1 MILWPL
7 SAANSFLM
15 QKFLRFDFSPGFFI
29 GLGIALLLLPLHWL
43 LAAAGAAAFHELC
56 HLAALKICGGQVT
69 GFHIGVGGAVIRTG
83 PLSAG
88 KALFC
93 TLSGPLGGLLLLLF
107 GRWFPPLA
115 ICAFVQS
122 VYNLLPLTGLDGG
135 HALALFLEL
144 ILPPNTAQR
153 ICHVVE
159 QFVLFLLILLCLY
172 CALILHL
179 GLLPILAAGN
189 LVLKGSGG
197 KIPCKS
203 RPMRVQ

>member
-1 MILWPL
+1 M
-7 SAANSFLM
+7 
-15 QKFLRFDFSPGFFI
+15 
-29 GLGIALLLLPLHWL
+29 
-43 LAAAGAAAFHELC
+43 
-56 HLAALKICGGQVT
+56 
-69 GFHIGVGGAVIRTG
+69 
-83 PLSAG
+83 
-88 KALFC
+88 
-93 TLSGPLGGLLLLLF
+93 
-107 GRWFPPLA
+107 A

-159 QFVLFLLILLCLY
+159 HFLLFLLILLCLY